1 MLFRRHILAKKATL
15 TSNKEKIFLFLF
27 GLILSLFIL
36 EFGLRTIGYILLQ
49 VQSYKNKVSDT
60 STYRILC
67 LGDSFTYGVGAPIDK
82 DYPSQLENILNKKYP
97 EKSFKIINKGIPG
110 GYSSPELPNSIV
122 NAIKEYSPDMIIL
135 LLRQHE
141 YEWANTSEYTSLSS
155 KYFSINKI
163 RFYLFKMRIYKLAK
177 WLWTNFVSKKT
188 KTDELKPQKTNITLI
203 PHRTDTIKENTSE
216 KEPDMKIISKKCPKD
231 ATDYMNLGD
240 LYRHHSEY
248 LKAIKMYTAATN
260 LNSIYARKA
269 YSMIGD
275 CYVFLKNYSRAEGY
289 YKKVLALY
297 PKTITIYTNL
307 GKCYKCQK
315 KYTDAETCY
324 KKYLESTPSAE
335 KAWVELAD
343 IYMETKQYIKAE
355 NLYNDVIKLNSKNDF
370 AYLQLVNCYRKQDK
384 NSLAKQYSEEIKKI
398 QNTHNKIIHGN
409 IDIIFKIT
417 NNKHITLLLM
427 SYPLSDIG
435 GIKKMCVK
443 YAGVLFADNL
453 MIFKEALKYGSYSEY
468 FIPDGH
474 CNAKGYYLIALNAA
488 NTICKAMLPE

>member
-1 MLFRRHILAKKATL
+1 MAKKKVF
-15 TSNKEKIFLFLF
+15 TSNKEKIVLFLF

-60 STYRILC
+60 SAYRILC
-67 LGDSFTYGVGAPIDK
+67 LGDSFTYGVGAPIGK
-82 DYPSQLENILNKKYP
+82 DYPSQLEKILNKKYP
-97 EKSFKIINKGIPG
+97 GKSFKIINKGIPG
-110 GYSSPELPNSIV
+110 GYSSPELPNSII

-177 WLWTNFVSKKT
+177 WLWTNFVNKKT
-188 KTDELKPQKTNITLI
+188 ETDELKTKKTSITLI
-203 PHRTDTIKENTSE
+203 PHKTDTIKENTS
-216 KEPDMKIISKKCPKD
+216 KEEPGMKIISKKGPKD
-231 ATDYMNLGD
+231 ANDYMNLGD

-260 LNSIYARKA
+260 LNLIYAKKA
-269 YSMIGD
+269 YSMTGD
-275 CYVFLKNYSRAEGY
+275 CYVFLKNYSRAEEY
-289 YKKVLALY
+289 YKKVLAFY
-297 PKTITIYTNL
+297 PKSITIYKNL
-307 GKCYKCQK
+307 GRCYKCQK
-315 KYTDAETCY
+315 KYNEAEICY

-343 IYMETKQYIKAE
+343 IYMETKQYVKAE
-355 NLYNDVIKLNSKNDF
+355 NLYKDVIKLNPENDF
-370 AYLQLVNCYRKQDK
+370 AYLQLVNCYKKQ
-384 NSLAKQYSEEIKKI
+384 NRYPQAKQYFEEIQKI
-398 QNTHNKIIHGN
+398 QNTNNKVLRSN
-409 IDIIFKIT
+409 IDIIYKIT
-417 NNKHITLLLM
+417 NNKHIPLLLM
-427 SYPLSDIG
+427 SYPLSDIE
-435 GIKKMCVK
+435 GIKKMCAE
-443 YAGVLFADNL
+443 YSDILFIDNL
-453 MIFKEALKYGSYSEY
+453 IIFKDALKYGHYSEY

-488 NTICKAMLPE
+488 NTICEAMLPEQTKQ